1 MSSSN
6 ASQQRDRIFTQ
17 QYQCDQCVLFFDNYQ
32 KLQNHKRIHRGDSA
46 TMTEIDQSI
55 LDDVD
60 MYHDE
65 NDTSNEDESVSNS
78 EYTMESMEL
87 DNTISYKCACNFE
100 DSEGEAHIYNS
111 SQISTNTSTKAELM
125 SIHLSQLMLQ
135 HRIARAAY
143 RDIVQFI
150 NTVIRDH
157 DNIMMEP
164 GGKISHG
171 ETVDALLKSKSSVKD
186 HEYDV
191 CSSGCRLYG
200 INDDQ
205 ESCVDCSKPRY
216 KTDPDQGQTPA
227 ASMKLMS
234 VGDMLSQMLADPATR
249 ELLCYRANR
258 ESVAGQLTNIFD
270 GDNYKQLV
278 QQGLFSN
285 PDDIVIGLY
294 TDGFVNQKKGKNSYT
309 IIHCIIFNLDLSIR
323 WHGMY
328 FDDISAR
335 LRPLEDFKV
344 GNPSKNI
351 YQPSIYT
358 QLSTFSGSSFFALDE
373 LHLIARGIGK
383 LVYDLITITLT
394 KETKFYYTHPDNTLN
409 ITEYP
414 FHIPRADLVTIGNCI
429 TSSRK
434 YIPTSF
440 QGSFDNVFAKIDG
453 TRTVDWLDFLLY
465 LVPTLVVP
473 YLPNRAVKTALLSL
487 MKGCALALQWTLTSE
502 LLDEMQST
510 GTRFYIN
517 KSRIVLCLVVF
528 SDQCN
533 ITWSIYPISSSSKAP
548 CNATPLAQW
557 RDTAISICDEINL
570 IRPKPY
576 GRESYMDLPNDP
588 SGVQLWEPFHQFVNL
603 NNDSVEGV
611 GSPSVK
617 EALLK
622 YYQRT
627 TGLTG
632 HEFGDSVVVVAARLW
647 MDSTVYS
654 SCMYRRKKN
663 ETSRGNHYVM
673 FTCPYR
679 NNRNV
684 IVYSWLIGTVQFYF
698 QHVDFYG
705 FPHFL
710 AFMEIMKEHDAAGHD
725 SSVPIIKQRSQST
738 RILGHQTQPTYA
750 VISVNDICHQVGL
763 IQYPLNGNQFYVI
776 APYYIF
782 NNNMRITKGNLSIL

>member
-6 ASQQRDRIFTQ
+6 ASHQRDRISTQ

-65 NDTSNEDESVSNS
+65 NDTSNEDES
-78 EYTMESMEL
+78 SMEL

-111 SQISTNTSTKAELM
+111 SQISTNTFTKAELM

-164 GGKISHG
+164 GAKISHG
-171 ETVDALLKSKSSVKD
+171 ETVDALLKSKSSVKS
-186 HEYDV
+186 HEYD
-191 CSSGCRLYG
+191 
-200 INDDQ
+200 
-205 ESCVDCSKPRY
+205 ESCVDCGKPQY
-216 KTDPDQGQTPA
+216 KTDPNQSQTPA

-258 ESVAGQLTNIFD
+258 ESVAGQLTDIFD

-285 PDDIVIGLY
+285 PDDIAIGLY

-309 IIHCIIFNLDLSIR
+309 IIHCIIFSLDPSIR
-323 WHGMY
+323 QNGMY

-344 GNPSKNI
+344 GNSSKNI

-383 LVYDLITITLT
+383 LVYDLITVTLT

-409 ITEYP
+409 TTEYP

-429 TSSRK
+429 TSSQK

-440 QGSFDNVFAKIDG
+440 QGSFDNIFAKIDG
-453 TRTVDWLDFLLY
+453 THAVDWLDFLLY

-487 MKGCALALQWTLTSE
+487 VKGCALALQWTLTSE
-502 LLDEMQST
+502 LLDEMESYFKHWHSFLYQQQQ
-510 GTRFYIN
+510 GPLRCYFTRSMERVIGVFLKLI
-517 KSRIVLCLVVF
+517 KSKSKGGRNASFLVEQF
-528 SDQCN
+528 AIHNYTSM
-533 ITWSIYPISSSSKAP
+533 
-548 CNATPLAQW
+548 
-557 RDTAISICDEINL
+557 AISICDEINL
-570 IRPKPY
+570 IWLKLY

-588 SGVQLWEPFHQFVNL
+588 SGAQLWELFHQFVNL
-603 NNDSVEGV
+603 NDDLVEGV
-611 GSPSVK
+611 GGPSVK

-622 YYQRT
+622 YYWRT

-632 HEFGDSVVVVAARLW
+632 HKFGDSVVVVAARLW
-647 MDSTVYS
+647 MDLTVYS

-684 IVYSWLIGTVQFYF
+684 IVHSWLISTVQFYF

-710 AFMEIMKEHDAAGHD
+710 AFVEVMKEHDADGHD
-725 SSVPIIKQRSQST
+725 SSVPIVKQQSQST
-738 RILGHQTQPTYA
+738 HTLGHQTQPTYA

-763 IQYPLNGNQFYVI
+763 VQYPPNGNQFYVI
-776 APYYIF
+776 VPYYIF

>member
-6 ASQQRDRIFTQ
+6 VSQQRDRISTQ

-100 DSEGEAHIYNS
+100 DSEGEAHIYDS
-111 SQISTNTSTKAELM
+111 SQISTNTFTKAELM

-157 DNIMMEP
+157 DDIMMDHYHVVISFFLEP
-164 GGKISHG
+164 GAKISHG
-171 ETVDALLKSKSSVKD
+171 KTVDALLKSKSSVKG

-191 CSSGCRLYG
+191 CSSSCRLYG
-200 INDDQ
+200 INDNQ
-205 ESCVDCSKPRY
+205 ESCVDCGKPRY
-216 KTDPDQGQTPA
+216 KTDPDQSQTPA

-249 ELLCYRANR
+249 ELLCYRANQ
-258 ESVAGQLTNIFD
+258 ESVA
-270 GDNYKQLV
+270 
-278 QQGLFSN
+278 
-285 PDDIVIGLY
+285 
-294 TDGFVNQKKGKNSYT
+294 
-309 IIHCIIFNLDLSIR
+309 
-323 WHGMY
+323 
-328 FDDISAR
+328 
-335 LRPLEDFKV
+335 
-344 GNPSKNI
+344 
-351 YQPSIYT
+351 
-358 QLSTFSGSSFFALDE
+358 
-373 LHLIARGIGK
+373 GIGK
-383 LVYDLITITLT
+383 LVYDLITVTLT

-409 ITEYP
+409 TTEYP

-453 TRTVDWLDFLLY
+453 TRAVDWLDFLLY
-465 LVPTLVVP
+465 LVPTLVMP

-487 MKGCALALQWTLTSE
+487 VKGCALTLQWMLTSE
-502 LLDEMQST
+502 LLDEMESYFKYWHSFLYQQVQNNTLSRSVFRPVQHYLVRIPYIIKQQGPLRCYST
-510 GTRFYIN
+510 CSMERVIGDFSKLIKSKSKGGQNASFLVERFAIHNYT
-517 KSRIVLCLVVF
+517 SM
-528 SDQCN
+528 
-533 ITWSIYPISSSSKAP
+533 
-548 CNATPLAQW
+548 
-557 RDTAISICDEINL
+557 AISICDEINL
-570 IRPKPY
+570 IWPKPY

-588 SGVQLWEPFHQFVNL
+588 SSAQLWEPFHQFVNL
-603 NNDSVEGV
+603 NDDLVEGV
-611 GSPSVK
+611 GGPSVK

-622 YYQRT
+622 YYRRT

-663 ETSRGNHYVM
+663 ETSHGNHYVM

-684 IVYSWLIGTVQFYF
+684 IVHSWLVSTVQFYF

-710 AFMEIMKEHDAAGHD
+710 AFVEVMKEHDVAGHD
-725 SSVPIIKQRSQST
+725 SSVPIVKQRSQST
-738 RILGHQTQPTYA
+738 RTLGHQTQPTYT

-763 IQYPLNGNQFYVI
+763 VQYPPNGNQFYVI

-782 NNNMRITKGNLSIL
+782 NNNMRITKGNFSIL